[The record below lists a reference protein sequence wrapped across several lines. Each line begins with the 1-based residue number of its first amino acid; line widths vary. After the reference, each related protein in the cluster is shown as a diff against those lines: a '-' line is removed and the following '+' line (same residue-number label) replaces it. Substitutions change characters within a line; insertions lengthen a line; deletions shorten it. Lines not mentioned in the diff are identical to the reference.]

1 MRIRDL
7 SKVLALSLAL
17 IGPHGGALAQS
28 TASHRV
34 SVSIPT
40 VLRLRLI
47 DGATS
52 DRAAHDVAVEVAG
65 DVVRIEPG
73 ATRIEV
79 RANDAWALDVEY
91 RPARGSASVPLGA
104 SVDGTTWHRLSD
116 GARFADVSPTHGWL
130 SLFVAYRLLTNVADG
145 SYQGT
150 VTYSL
155 TQP

>member
-7 SKVLALSLAL
+7 SKAVALSLAL
-17 IGPHGGALAQS
+17 VAPHGGALAQS
-28 TASHRV
+28 TVSHQV

-79 RANDAWALDVEY
+79 RANDDWALDVQY
-91 RPARGSASVPLGA
+91 RPARGSASVPLGG

-116 GARFADVSPTHGWL
+116 GARIATGTPTGDWRTID
-130 SLFVAYRLLTNVADG
+130 VAYRLLTNVADG
-145 SYQGT
+145 TYQGT